1 MNDYNKREVHV
12 YLDGSEMCVLFDQG
26 EMSEDELWD
35 AAVNYVLS
43 NISVEV
49 I

>member
-1 MNDYNKREVHV
+1 MDDYNEREIHV

-26 EMSEDELWD
+26 EMSETELWD
-35 AAVNYVLS
+35 AAVNYVFS

-49 I
+49 V